1 MRKWYPAVL
10 TALALVI
17 SIIAYGHLPDPMPTH
32 WNIHGEVDGYGPRF
46 VGAFLNPLI
55 MVAIAFMI
63 PVLPKIDPRGR
74 NYEKFGAAYLTMMNA
89 TITLMFVVHIFA
101 LSSALGMNI
110 PIQRIIP
117 AAVGL
122 LFVVIGNLL
131 PRVRPN
137 WMVGIRNPWTLSSDR
152 VWERTHRVGGYLM
165 MGLGVLLV
173 LTAPFAPM
181 IATMIL
187 IVGGA
192 IAAGIGITVYAY
204 VLWKQEKR
212 A

>member
-1 MRKWYPAVL
+1 M
-10 TALALVI
+10 
-17 SIIAYGHLPDPMPTH
+17 
-32 WNIHGEVDGYGPRF
+32 
-46 VGAFLNPLI
+46 
-55 MVAIAFMI
+55 
-63 PVLPKIDPRGR
+63 
-74 NYEKFGAAYLTMMNA
+74 
-89 TITLMFVVHIFA
+89 
-101 LSSALGMNI
+101 
-110 PIQRIIP
+110 
-117 AAVGL
+117 
-122 LFVVIGNLL
+122 
-131 PRVRPN
+131 
-137 WMVGIRNPWTLSSDR
+137 
-152 VWERTHRVGGYLM
+152 WERTHRVGGYLM

>member
-1 MRKWYPAVL
+1 MRKWYPALL
-10 TALALVI
+10 TALAFVI
-17 SIIAYGHLPDPMPTH
+17 SIIAYGHLPDSMPTH
-32 WNIHGEVDGYGPRF
+32 WNIHGEVDGYGSRF
-46 VGAFLNPLI
+46 VGAFVNPLI

-63 PVLPKIDPRGR
+63 PILPKIDPRGR
-74 NYEKFGAAYLTMMNA
+74 NYEKFGTAYLTMMNA
-89 TITLMFVVHIFA
+89 TITLMFVFHIFA
-101 LSSALGMNI
+101 LSSALGMNV

-152 VWERTHRVGGYLM
+152 VWERAHRVGGYLM

-173 LTAPFAPM
+173 LIGPFAPM

-187 IVGGA
+187 IVGGT
-192 IAAGIGITVYAY
+192 IAAAIGITAYSY